1 MENSGKAEVI
11 TLESLLSSTETPKTT
26 EEISASQ
33 EAETKKELD
42 KAIKKDDSVFGDM
55 FNQNDDEDG
64 EEEKSKTKS
73 TSLNVEEE
81 EEEEDKTGDF
91 ILDVKTTDE
100 DQEKESEASQ
110 LYKKV
115 LKETWGKDEIST
127 IVQIIDGE
135 EVEVNIEDIDLD
147 EETFK
152 LITQAKIE
160 ELKEEAVKGKISSD
174 GASDFAL
181 KLLEID
187 KNGGE
192 IKDLLR
198 IKTDFLDPLEG
209 LDVDNVDD
217 QREVIYLRNMAA
229 GLDEDST
236 LRLIKSYEQEGTLAQ
251 VAEDSFNKLREA
263 IDKKL
268 EDELRI
274 SQDNKKKA
282 EDNFKKYAGDLKEEL
297 KKFELKDT
305 AKKKIVDFATTI
317 KENGKLAIDEVYNEW
332 RMNPEKASM
341 LALFMLDEEE
351 FISQLTRKAVRETQ
365 MNAAKKLKI
374 IPKSNSSI
382 EVSKTPASNK
392 IVNISQ
398 LK

>member
-11 TLESLLSSTETPKTT
+11 TLESLLSSTEAPKTT
-26 EEISASQ
+26 EEISAS
-33 EAETKKELD
+33 EEVETKKELD

-55 FNQNDDEDG
+55 FNQNDDEDV
-64 EEEKSKTKS
+64 EEKSKVLKTEEK
-73 TSLNVEEE
+73 EEE
-81 EEEEDKTGDF
+81 VDKTEDF
-91 ILDVKTTDE
+91 ILDIKTTDE
-100 DQEKESEASQ
+100 DQDKESEASK
-110 LYKKV
+110 LYKKS
-115 LKETWGKDEIST
+115 LKETWGADEIAT
-127 IVQIIDGE
+127 IVQVIDGE
-135 EVEVNIEDIDLD
+135 EVEVSIDDINLD

-152 LITQAKIE
+152 LITQAKID
-160 ELKEEAVKGKISSD
+160 ELKEEAVKGKISSE
-174 GASDFAL
+174 GVSDFTK
-181 KLLEID
+181 KLIEID
-187 KNGGE
+187 KNGGDVKE
-192 IKDLLR
+192 LLQIR
-198 IKTDFLDPLEG
+198 SSFLDPLDG
-209 LDVDNVDD
+209 LDISNVED
-217 QREVIYLRNMAA
+217 QREVVYLRNMAA

-236 LRLIKSYEQEGTLAQ
+236 IRLINSYEQEGTLAN
-251 VAEDSFNKLREA
+251 VAEDSFNKLRDA

-274 SQDNKKKA
+274 SQENKKKA
-282 EDNFKKYAGDLKEEL
+282 EDNFKKYASDLKEEL

-351 FISQLTRKAVRETQ
+351 FISQLTKTAVRETQ
-365 MNAAKKLKI
+365 MNTARKLKI
-374 IPKSNSSI
+374 IPKSNSSFEI
-382 EVSKTPASNK
+382 SKTPSSNK

>member
-11 TLESLLSSTETPKTT
+11 TLESLLSSTEAPKTT

-55 FNQNDDEDG
+55 FNQNDDEDV
-64 EEEKSKTKS
+64 EEKSKVLKT
-73 TSLNVEEE
+73 EEKE
-81 EEEEDKTGDF
+81 DEVDKTGDF
-91 ILDVKTTDE
+91 ILDIKTTDE
-100 DQEKESEASQ
+100 DQEKESEASK
-110 LYKKV
+110 LYKKA
-115 LKETWGKDEIST
+115 LKETWGADEIAT
-127 IVQIIDGE
+127 IVQVVDGE

-152 LITQAKIE
+152 LITQAKID
-160 ELKEEAVKGKISSD
+160 ELKEEAVRGKISSE
-174 GASDFAL
+174 GVSDFTK
-181 KLLEID
+181 KLSEID
-187 KNGGE
+187 KNGGDVKE
-192 IKDLLR
+192 LLQIR
-198 IKTDFLDPLEG
+198 SSFLDPLEG
-209 LDVDNVDD
+209 LDISNVED
-217 QREVIYLRNMAA
+217 QREIVYLRNMAA

-236 LRLIKSYEQEGTLAQ
+236 LRLINSYEQEGTLAN
-251 VAEDSFNKLREA
+251 VAEDSFNKLRDA

-282 EDNFKKYAGDLKEEL
+282 EDNFKKYASDLKEEL

-351 FISQLTRKAVRETQ
+351 FISQLTRTAVRETQ

-374 IPKSNSSI
+374 IPKSNSSFEI
-382 EVSKTPASNK
+382 SKTPSSNK

>member
-11 TLESLLSSTETPKTT
+11 TLESLLSSTEAPKTT

-55 FNQNDDEDG
+55 FNQNDDEDV
-64 EEEKSKTKS
+64 EEKSKVLKT
-73 TSLNVEEE
+73 EEKE
-81 EEEEDKTGDF
+81 DEVDKTGDF
-91 ILDVKTTDE
+91 ILDIKTTDE
-100 DQEKESEASQ
+100 DQEKESEASK
-110 LYKKV
+110 LYKKA
-115 LKETWGKDEIST
+115 LKETWGADEIAT
-127 IVQIIDGE
+127 IVQVVDGE

-152 LITQAKIE
+152 LITQAKID
-160 ELKEEAVKGKISSD
+160 ELKEEAVRGKISSE
-174 GASDFAL
+174 GVSDFTK
-181 KLLEID
+181 KLIEID
-187 KNGGE
+187 KNGGDVKE
-192 IKDLLR
+192 LLQIR
-198 IKTDFLDPLEG
+198 SSFLDPLEG
-209 LDVDNVDD
+209 LDISNVED
-217 QREVIYLRNMAA
+217 QREIVYLRNMAA

-236 LRLIKSYEQEGTLAQ
+236 LRLINSYEQEGTLAN
-251 VAEDSFNKLREA
+251 VAEDSFNKLRDA

-282 EDNFKKYAGDLKEEL
+282 EDNFKKYASDLKEEL

-351 FISQLTRKAVRETQ
+351 FISQLTRTAVRETQ

-374 IPKSNSSI
+374 IPKSNSSFEI
-382 EVSKTPASNK
+382 SKTPSSNK

>member
-11 TLESLLSSTETPKTT
+11 TLESLLSSTEAQKSA
-26 EEISASQ
+26 EEISSSNEL
-33 EAETKKELD
+33 EAKLELEKAFKKEDDIFTDLVIGSTEDDIKED
-42 KAIKKDDSVFGDM
+42 KQKISEVKIT
-55 FNQNDDEDG
+55 EDVEEKEEEIIPTGGKAAG
-64 EEEKSKTKS
+64 EE
-73 TSLNVEEE
+73 
-81 EEEEDKTGDF
+81 
-91 ILDVKTTDE
+91 
-100 DQEKESEASQ
+100 QENETESSR
-110 LYKKV
+110 LYKKA
-115 LKETWGKDEIST
+115 LKDTWGTDEIST

-160 ELKEEAVKGKISSD
+160 ELKEEAIKGKISAD
-174 GASDFAL
+174 GASEFAL

-209 LDVDNVDD
+209 LDTSVVED
-217 QREVIYLRNMAA
+217 QREIVYLRNMAA

-236 LRLIKSYEQEGTLAQ
+236 LRLIKSYEEEGTLSD
-251 VAEDSFNKLREA
+251 VAEDSYNKLREA
-263 IDKKL
+263 IDKRL
-268 EDELRI
+268 EDEVKI

-282 EDNFKKYAGDLKEEL
+282 EDNFKKYAADLKVEL
-297 KKFELKDT
+297 KKFELKDA
-305 AKKKIVDFATTI
+305 AKKKIVDFATAI

-332 RMNPEKASM
+332 RMNPEKSSM

-351 FISQLTRKAVRETQ
+351 FISQLTSKAVRESQ
-365 MNAAKKLKI
+365 LNAAKKLKI
-374 IPKSNSSI
+374 IPKSNSNI
-382 EVSKTPASNK
+382 EVQKTSASNK

>member
-11 TLESLLSSTETPKTT
+11 TLESLLSSTEAQKSA
-26 EEISASQ
+26 EEISSSNEL
-33 EAETKKELD
+33 EAKLELEKAFKKEDDIFTDLVIGSTEDDIKED
-42 KAIKKDDSVFGDM
+42 KQKISEVKIT
-55 FNQNDDEDG
+55 EDVEEKEEEIIPIGSKAAG
-64 EEEKSKTKS
+64 EE
-73 TSLNVEEE
+73 
-81 EEEEDKTGDF
+81 
-91 ILDVKTTDE
+91 
-100 DQEKESEASQ
+100 QENETESSR
-110 LYKKV
+110 LYKKA
-115 LKETWGKDEIST
+115 LKDTWGTDEIST
-127 IVQIIDGE
+127 IVQIVDGE

-160 ELKEEAVKGKISSD
+160 ELKEEAIKGKISAD
-174 GASDFAL
+174 GASEFAL

-209 LDVDNVDD
+209 LDTSVVED
-217 QREVIYLRNMAA
+217 QREIVYLRNMAA

-236 LRLIKSYEQEGTLAQ
+236 LRLIKSYEEEGTLSD
-251 VAEDSFNKLREA
+251 VAEDSYNKLREA
-263 IDKKL
+263 IDKRL
-268 EDELRI
+268 EDEVKI
-274 SQDNKKKA
+274 SQENKKKA
-282 EDNFKKYAGDLKEEL
+282 EDNFKKYAADLKIEL
-297 KKFELKDT
+297 KKFELKDA
-305 AKKKIVDFATTI
+305 AKKKIVDFATAI

-332 RMNPEKASM
+332 RMNPEKSSM

-351 FISQLTRKAVRETQ
+351 FISQLTSKAVRESQ
-365 MNAAKKLKI
+365 LNAAKKLKI
-374 IPKSNSSI
+374 IPKSNSNI
-382 EVSKTPASNK
+382 EVQKTSASNK

>member
-11 TLESLLSSTETPKTT
+11 TLESLLSSTEAPKTT
-26 EEISASQ
+26 EEISAS
-33 EAETKKELD
+33 EEVETKKELD

-55 FNQNDDEDG
+55 FNQNDDEDV
-64 EEEKSKTKS
+64 EEKSK
-73 TSLNVEEE
+73 V
-81 EEEEDKTGDF
+81 DKTEDF
-91 ILDVKTTDE
+91 ILDIKTTDE
-100 DQEKESEASQ
+100 DQDKESEASK
-110 LYKKV
+110 LYKKS
-115 LKETWGKDEIST
+115 LKETWGADEIAT
-127 IVQIIDGE
+127 IVQVIDGE
-135 EVEVNIEDIDLD
+135 EVEVSIDDINLD

-152 LITQAKIE
+152 LITQAKID
-160 ELKEEAVKGKISSD
+160 ELKEEAVKGKISSE
-174 GASDFAL
+174 GVSDFTK
-181 KLLEID
+181 KLIEID
-187 KNGGE
+187 KNGGDVKE
-192 IKDLLR
+192 LLQIR
-198 IKTDFLDPLEG
+198 SSFLDPLDG
-209 LDVDNVDD
+209 LDISNVED
-217 QREVIYLRNMAA
+217 QREVVYLRNMAA

-236 LRLIKSYEQEGTLAQ
+236 IRLINSYEQEGTLAN
-251 VAEDSFNKLREA
+251 VAEDSFNKLRDA

-282 EDNFKKYAGDLKEEL
+282 EDNFKKYASDLKEEL

-351 FISQLTRKAVRETQ
+351 FISQLTKTAVRETQ
-365 MNAAKKLKI
+365 MNTARKLKI
-374 IPKSNSSI
+374 IPKSNSSFEI
-382 EVSKTPASNK
+382 SKTPSSNK

>member
-11 TLESLLSSTETPKTT
+11 TLESLLSSTDAPKTAEQT
-26 EEISASQ
+26 SAIEAAEAKQ
-33 EAETKKELD
+33 ELEKAVKKEDPL
-42 KAIKKDDSVFGDM
+42 F
-55 FNQNDDEDG
+55 DELFSTG
-64 EEEKSKTKS
+64 EEEENKESKKTPKAEEEA
-73 TSLNVEEE
+73 EEE
-81 EEEEDKTGDF
+81 EEYNDP
-91 ILDVKTTDE
+91 ILNQNSSNDDG
-100 DQEKESEASQ
+100 EKETEASK
-110 LYKKV
+110 LYKKA
-115 LKETWGKDEIST
+115 LKETWGADSIST

-135 EVEVNIEDIDLD
+135 EVEVSIDDIDLD

-152 LITQAKIE
+152 LINQAKID
-160 ELKEEAVKGKISSD
+160 ELKEEAVKGKISAD

-209 LDVDNVDD
+209 LDVNSVED
-217 QREVIYLRNMAA
+217 QREIVYLRNMAA

-236 LRLIKSYEQEGTLAQ
+236 IRLIKSYEQEGTLAD

-274 SQDNKKKA
+274 SQENKKKA
-282 EDNFKKYAGDLKEEL
+282 EENFKKYTSDLKEEL

-317 KENGKLAIDEVYNEW
+317 KDNGKLAIDEVYNEW
-332 RMNPEKASM
+332 RMDPKKASM

-351 FISQLTRKAVRETQ
+351 FISQLTSKAVRETQ
-365 MNAAKKLKI
+365 LNAAKKLKI
-374 IPKSNSSI
+374 IPRSNSNI
-382 EVSKTPASNK
+382 EVQKTPSSNK
-392 IVNISQ
+392 VVNISQ

>member
-11 TLESLLSSTETPKTT
+11 TLESLLSSTEAPKTT
-26 EEISASQ
+26 EEISAS
-33 EAETKKELD
+33 EEVETKKELD

-55 FNQNDDEDG
+55 FNQNDDEDV
-64 EEEKSKTKS
+64 EEKSKVLKTEEK
-73 TSLNVEEE
+73 EEE
-81 EEEEDKTGDF
+81 VDKTEDF
-91 ILDVKTTDE
+91 ILDIKTTDE
-100 DQEKESEASQ
+100 DQDKESEASK
-110 LYKKV
+110 LYKKA
-115 LKETWGKDEIST
+115 LKETWGADEIAT
-127 IVQIIDGE
+127 IVQVIDGE
-135 EVEVNIEDIDLD
+135 EVEVSIDDINLD

-152 LITQAKIE
+152 LITQAKID
-160 ELKEEAVKGKISSD
+160 ELKEEAVKGKISSE
-174 GASDFAL
+174 GVSDFTK
-181 KLLEID
+181 KLIEID
-187 KNGGE
+187 KNGGDVKE
-192 IKDLLR
+192 LLQIR
-198 IKTDFLDPLEG
+198 SSFLDPLDG
-209 LDVDNVDD
+209 LDISNVED
-217 QREVIYLRNMAA
+217 QREVVYLRNMAA

-236 LRLIKSYEQEGTLAQ
+236 IRLINSYEQEGTLAN
-251 VAEDSFNKLREA
+251 VAEDSFNKLRDA

-282 EDNFKKYAGDLKEEL
+282 EDNFKKYASDLKEEL

-351 FISQLTRKAVRETQ
+351 FISQLTKTAVRETQ
-365 MNAAKKLKI
+365 MNTARKLKI
-374 IPKSNSSI
+374 IPKSNSSFEI
-382 EVSKTPASNK
+382 SKTPSSNK